1 MEAATHLPLSD
12 VSLRKSSW
20 KHYSIAGPNIIENRR
35 QIATVS
41 SRVLTSLRIAV
52 KSLYSFR
59 GPHIIENRRQIAKE
73 SHDVTARRNYGNPSS
88 NRQLRKARHEI
99 IQQGMPTNQQGTAS
113 NQQGTASN
121 RQGTASNQQGTA
133 SNDRYSITHGITAR
147 VEIKPQQ
154 PCESPA
160 ISFRMFTLF
169 SSNNCQ
175 NSTPP

>member
-1 MEAATHLPLSD
+1 M
-12 VSLRKSSW
+12 
-20 KHYSIAGPNIIENRR
+20 
-35 QIATVS
+35 S

-133 SNDRYSITHGITAR
+133 SNQQGTASNRQGTASNQQGTASNDRYSITHGITAR

-169 SSNNCQ
+169 SRNNCQ